1 MDSKLNELLDNRPN
15 AIGNTFVIVVIRFI
29 SGLMGTALFIVG
41 VSILIHNLVYDE
53 FLAQFN
59 VVEDLDN
66 RTMNIIGSVAFIVGI
81 LFFGVVRL
89 CSMLIKRNL
98 FLLELDEWRYNW
110 EVNEKELKNKND
122 GFDQK

>member
-1 MDSKLNELLDNRPN
+1 MDSKLNELLDNRPS

-29 SGLMGTALFIVG
+29 SGLIGTALFIVG

-59 VVEDLDN
+59 IVEELGK
-66 RTMNIIGSVAFIVGI
+66 RTMNIIGGVAFIVGV

-98 FLLELDEWRYNW
+98 FLLELDEWRYNR

-122 GFDQK
+122 GL